1 MNVQSADAPAPHV
14 YAIGAEAFDAMLT
27 GLGSQSVLISGESGA
42 GKTETAKKVLQY
54 LTEVAGGGVSGT
66 KTIADQIM
74 ESNPVLEAFGN
85 AKTLR
90 NNNSS
95 RFGKWMEVNFNQANK
110 ICGCR
115 IVNYLLEKSR
125 VVQQTPMERNYHVF
139 YMMLAGIDP
148 SLRSKLH
155 LTSTDDY
162 TYLNKSGCTMVPNLD
177 DEEEVR
183 TLALMA
189 SSGVRGGD
197 GRTIIH

>member
-1 MNVQSADAPAPHV
+1 MFYHTISNPNAP
-14 YAIGAEAFDAMLT
+14 
-27 GLGSQSVLISGESGA
+27 Q
-42 GKTETAKKVLQY
+42 
-54 LTEVAGGGVSGT
+54 
-66 KTIADQIM
+66 TIADQIM

-139 YMMLAGIDP
+139 YMMLAGIDT

-155 LTSTDDY
+155 LTSVDDY
-162 TYLNKSGCTMVPNLD
+162 SYLNKSGCTMVPNLD

-183 TLALMA
+183 MDK
-189 SSGVRGGD
+189 S
-197 GRTIIH
+197 